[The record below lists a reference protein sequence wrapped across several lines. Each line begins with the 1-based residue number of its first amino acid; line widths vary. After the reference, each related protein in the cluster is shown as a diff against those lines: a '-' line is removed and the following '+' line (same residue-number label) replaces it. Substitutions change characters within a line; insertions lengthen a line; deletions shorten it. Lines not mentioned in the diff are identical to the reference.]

1 MKKYLIILLMA
12 MLPTLALAQKAGG
25 HITRPGKAK
34 PKTEKP
40 ATPKPSKKQTASK
53 PSKKQSTTRTPVG
66 SSPVTTSSSQ
76 SRPAMQNKTFTVNGV
91 SFTMVAVEGGTFTM
105 GATSEQGSDALD
117 SEKPAHSVTL
127 SSYYIGQTEVTQELW
142 QAVMGSNPSYS
153 KGSRRPVENV
163 SWDDCQQFINRLN
176 SLTGE
181 QFKLPTEAQWEFAAR
196 GGRKSRAYK
205 YSGSNN
211 IEDVAWYTDNSR
223 RETHRE
229 THNVATK
236 HANELGLYDMS
247 GNVWEWCQ
255 DWYGA
260 YSSGSQ
266 TAPTG
271 PATGSHRVRRGG
283 SWDDYAMH
291 CRVSYRDHNSPVFR
305 LDSLGLRLAL

>member
-1 MKKYLIILLMA
+1 
-12 MLPTLALAQKAGG
+12 MLPTLALAQQAGQ
-25 HITRPGKAK
+25 HITRPGKPATTTTK
-34 PKTEKP
+34 PPKKQAPPKKQT
-40 ATPKPSKKQTASK
+40 TPKP
-53 PSKKQSTTRTPVG
+53 PKKQSTTRTPVG

>member
-12 MLPTLALAQKAGG
+12 MLPTLALAQQAGQ
-25 HITRPGKAK
+25 HITRPGKPATTTTK
-34 PKTEKP
+34 PPKKQAPPKKQT
-40 ATPKPSKKQTASK
+40 TPKP
-53 PSKKQSTTRTPVG
+53 PKKQSTTRTPVG

-142 QAVMGSNPSYS
+142 QAVMGSNPSKF
-153 KGSRRPVENV
+153 KGVYKPVEQV
-163 SWDDCQQFINRLN
+163 SCDDCQQFINRLN

-181 QFKLPTEAQWEFAAR
+181 QFKLPTEAQWEYAAR
-196 GGRKSRAYK
+196 GGKHSRAYK
-205 YSGSNN
+205 YSGSNS
-211 IEDVAWYTDNSR
+211 IGDVAWYGDNSGSQ
-223 RETHRE
+223 

-236 HANELGLYDMS
+236 QANELVLYDMN
-247 GNVWEWCQ
+247 GNVWEWCC
-255 DWYGA
+255 DWYGD

-266 TAPTG
+266 TDPAG
-271 PATGSHRVRRGG
+271 PATGSDRVFRGG
-283 SWDDYAMH
+283 GWFNYARN
-291 CRVSYRDHNSPVFR
+291 CRVSYRGHFSPVDR
-305 LDSLGLRLAL
+305 GNDLGFRLAL